1 MTAFVPRLVITAGL
15 LAATSVT
22 FARPVPASPE
32 SDLNARVEM
41 VSLQLSAQI
50 SQRLEQQLESRL
62 ATRANPLAE
71 RWSDEADAMQ
81 TSRTLINGGHA
92 RSVFLSR

>member
-1 MTAFVPRLVITAGL
+1 MTAFAPRLVIVAGL
-15 LAATSVT
+15 LAATSVA
-22 FARPVPASPE
+22 FARPVPPSPE
-32 SDLNARVEM
+32 SEWEARVDM
-41 VSLQLSAQI
+41 ISLQLSAEV

-71 RWSDEADAMQ
+71 RWSDEADAISA
-81 TSRTLINGGHA
+81 SRTLINGGHS